1 MNLTINGN
9 TISLDTLL
17 SKYRTII
24 SLGRQTSEAYNVVAI
39 DEESVDVFQCQIKR
53 SGDGW
58 LVQNG
63 QWRTEC
69 PKGIRSQLQHAC
81 SMCMGRCVNTR
92 PANPTY
98 SWRIPARPTLLCG
111 NPIPSEG
118 SMLHAG
124 DVLQCGN
131 IEIGVLD
138 V

>member
-1 MNLTINGN
+1 MNLNVNGN

-24 SLGRQTSEAYNVVAI
+24 SLGRQTTEAYNVVAI
-39 DEESVDVFQCQIKR
+39 DEESVDVFQCQFKR

-98 SWRIPARPTLLCG
+98 SWRMPAHPTLLCG
-111 NPIPSEG
+111 KPIPSEG
-118 SMLHAG
+118 SILYAG
-124 DVLQCGN
+124 DVLQCGD